1 MLLLTFLYLLTVCLT
16 NYVPFN
22 SFSIMP
28 NKTIVKTPEQ
38 VIADHFGYCTLEMLR
53 GNCKTVAEDPLQDL
67 ICDDGLPHS
76 DLALLKKTQ
85 FDASVQALVDM
96 RFRPRVVQS
105 SESVVGTRHISLSE
119 AFNACKS
126 AATALDNAISDAK
139 EQLSKSSETAS
150 SDDGNH
156 NKSNETAT
164 SNDGNVNNE
173 S

>member
-1 MLLLTFLYLLTVCLT
+1 MVCPID
-16 NYVPFN
+16 YVSFHT
-22 SFSIMP
+22 FSIMAT
-28 NKTIVKTPEQ
+28 KTIVKSPEQ

-67 ICDDGLPHS
+67 VCDDGLPHS

-96 RFRPRVVQS
+96 RFRPRVVAS

-126 AATALDNAISDAK
+126 AATALDAAISDARD
-139 EQLSKSSETAS
+139 QLSKHSDTAP
-150 SDDGNH
+150 
-156 NKSNETAT
+156 
-164 SNDGNVNNE
+164 SNDGNQTNE
-173 S
+173 

>member
-1 MLLLTFLYLLTVCLT
+1 MLTVCPID
-16 NYVPFN
+16 YVIFN
-22 SFSIMP
+22 TLIIMP

-53 GNCKTVAEDPLQDL
+53 GNCKSVAEDPLQDL

-139 EQLSKSSETAS
+139 DKLSKPTETAP
-150 SDDGNH
+150 
-156 NKSNETAT
+156 
-164 SNDGNVNNE
+164 SNDGNSTAE
-173 S
+173 

>member
-1 MLLLTFLYLLTVCLT
+1 MVCPIDYVSLYT
-16 NYVPFN
+16 
-22 SFSIMP
+22 FSIMA
-28 NKTIVKTPEQ
+28 NKTIVKTAEQ

-67 ICDDGLPHS
+67 VCDDGLPHS

-105 SESVVGTRHISLSE
+105 SESVVGTRHISFSE

-126 AATALDNAISDAK
+126 AATALDAAISDAK
-139 EQLSKSSETAS
+139 EQLTKPVDPAP
-150 SDDGNH
+150 
-156 NKSNETAT
+156 
-164 SNDGNVNNE
+164 SNDGNQTNE
-173 S
+173 

>member
-1 MLLLTFLYLLTVCLT
+1 MVYPT
-16 NYVPFN
+16 NYVFN
-22 SFSIMP
+22 NKIYIMA

-67 ICDDGLPHS
+67 VCDDGLPHS

-96 RFRPRVVQS
+96 RFRPRVVES
-105 SESVVGTRHISLSE
+105 SESIVGTRHISLSE

-126 AATALDNAISDAK
+126 AASALDSAISDARVK
-139 EQLSKSSETAS
+139 LSKPDATAP
-150 SDDGNH
+150 
-156 NKSNETAT
+156 
-164 SNDGNVNNE
+164 SNDGNENAE
-173 S
+173 

>member
-1 MLLLTFLYLLTVCLT
+1 
-16 NYVPFN
+16 
-22 SFSIMP
+22 MP
-28 NKTIVKTPEQ
+28 NKTIIKTPEQ

-53 GNCKTVAEDPLQDL
+53 GNCKSVADDPLQDL

-96 RFRPRVVQS
+96 RFRPRVVAS

-126 AATALDNAISDAK
+126 AASALDNAISDAR
-139 EQLSKSSETAS
+139 EQLSTPA
-150 SDDGNH
+150 DP
-156 NKSNETAT
+156 AP
-164 SNDGNVNNE
+164 SNDGNQNPE
-173 S
+173 

>member
-1 MLLLTFLYLLTVCLT
+1 
-16 NYVPFN
+16 
-22 SFSIMP
+22 MP

-67 ICDDGLPHS
+67 VCDDGLPHS
-76 DLALLKKTQ
+76 DLALLKKSQ

-105 SESVVGTRHISLSE
+105 SESIVGTRHISLSE

-139 EQLSKSSETAS
+139 EQLSKPVETAP
-150 SDDGNH
+150 
-156 NKSNETAT
+156 
-164 SNDGNVNNE
+164 SNDGNSNE
-173 S
+173 ES